1 MLKKSRYLLFVVMI
15 GLLFLA
21 ACGSDEAAGEEQASG
36 ENMEKEELI
45 IAEPVHGFGYLPL
58 YVAISKGYFESV
70 DVSVTTLTGGS
81 AHTNAVLTDEAWAFI
96 GGPEHNAFAKAKGAE
111 LRAIG
116 NVVNKGNVYL
126 VASPDLEPSEDMTE
140 FLTGKTVV
148 TSQYGG
154 TPNSITRY
162 LLAEWGLE
170 VGEDVTLME
179 VENAAIPS
187 IISEGNGHV
196 AVVSDPVMQQ
206 GINEGIWNEPFYNVP
221 MELGPYAYS
230 TINVKLDSI
239 EENPEQVEGFMEGLV
254 KGLDL
259 ILEDPDEALEIA
271 KEEFST
277 LDPAVLEDMLDRAI
291 EDELWEF
298 DGKVTE
304 DSITTNLKVVE
315 NAGMLEEEISYSDI
329 VDPQFFE

>member
-1 MLKKSRYLLFVVMI
+1 MI